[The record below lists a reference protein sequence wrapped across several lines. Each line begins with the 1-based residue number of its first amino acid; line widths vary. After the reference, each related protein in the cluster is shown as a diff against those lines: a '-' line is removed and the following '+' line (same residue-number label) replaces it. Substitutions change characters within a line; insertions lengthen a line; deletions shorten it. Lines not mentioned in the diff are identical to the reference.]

1 MGNSFG
7 AFHGKPEKVRIL
19 FSADIA
25 ENIKD
30 KIRHESQKLR
40 DNPDGSVHF
49 EADVAG
55 TKDFKAWIM
64 RWGAGTI
71 VLDPEELGNEI
82 HAGTLEML
90 AVYTDGIE

>member
-1 MGNSFG
+1 LQP
-7 AFHGKPEKVRIL
+7 AKAKIH

-25 ENIKD
+25 EYIKE

-82 HAGTLEML
+82 HAETLEML
-90 AVYTDGIE
+90 AVYADGIE